1 MSAWVQTFLNSESV
15 QTFLTQ
21 IKNVQTFSR
30 GADIF
35 YVKDGTVMVGVEG
48 GGGPYP
54 NDCPPFPPAV
64 GVPAAFPSMICCCSI
79 VVNAACPVGVPSI
92 VAGSVPLIVYFIDIN
107 ICECINSLF

>member
-35 YVKDGTVMVGVEG
+35 YVKDGTLGDTIQRYVQYFVPV
-48 GGGPYP
+48 PY
-54 NDCPPFPPAV
+54 
-64 GVPAAFPSMICCCSI
+64 IREYR
-79 VVNAACPVGVPSI
+79 PVGESNPDLAYVR
-92 VAGSVPLIVYFIDIN
+92 AMY
-107 ICECINSLF
+107 